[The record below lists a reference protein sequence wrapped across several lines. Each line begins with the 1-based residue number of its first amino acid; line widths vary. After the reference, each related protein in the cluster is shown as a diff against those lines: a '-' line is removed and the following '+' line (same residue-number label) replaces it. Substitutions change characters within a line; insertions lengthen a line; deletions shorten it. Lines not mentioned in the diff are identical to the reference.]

1 MSEFQISRY
10 ENADITTWDFA
21 MFKAE
26 LQSRLDAYA
35 GLVYTDETI
44 VSAKNDRATL
54 NKVKKVIEDARKTY
68 KARCLAPYEA
78 LEPQIKELVEMVEK
92 QRTLIDETVKDY
104 ETRQRETKEIEVRQY
119 YNRKAVVLGTY
130 ADILYPKLFDKRWLN
145 VSTSRAKC
153 EESILIAINGAVTDM
168 EAISASGSPFVETL
182 LDIYAETLSMEQVKA
197 KQNELETAAKKASL
211 TTTGTGKTENMIAA
225 EESVQADTLPVKA
238 DCEAGTD
245 VKIYATENQ
254 WKQLSDFMKA
264 IGVRYEL
271 L

>member
-1 MSEFQISRY
+1 MSEFQVARY

-26 LQSRLDAYA
+26 LQSGLDAYA
-35 GLVYTDETI
+35 GVVYTDETI
-44 VSAKNDRATL
+44 GSAKNDRATL
-54 NKVKKVIEDARKTY
+54 NKVKKVIEDARKEY

-104 ETRQRETKEIEVRQY
+104 ENRQKEAKELEVRQF

-130 ADILYPKLFDKRWLN
+130 ADILYPKLFDKKWLN
-145 VSTSRAKC
+145 ASTSRAKC

-168 EAISASGSPFVETL
+168 EAIRASGSPFVETL

-211 TTTGTGKTENMIAA
+211 TTAGKTGDMIEAK
-225 EESVQADTLPVKA
+225 ESVQDNILPVKV

-254 WKQLSDFMKA
+254 WKQLSDFMKV

>member
-1 MSEFQISRY
+1 MSEFQVARY

-26 LQSRLDAYA
+26 LQSGLDAYA
-35 GLVYTDETI
+35 GVVYTDETI
-44 VSAKNDRATL
+44 GSAKNDRATL
-54 NKVKKVIEDARKTY
+54 NKVKKVIEEY

-104 ETRQRETKEIEVRQY
+104 ENRQKEAREIEVRQY

-130 ADILYPKLFDKRWLN
+130 ADILYPKLFDKKWLN
-145 VSTSRAKC
+145 ASTSRAKC

-168 EAISASGSPFVETL
+168 EAIRASGSPFVETL

-211 TTTGTGKTENMIAA
+211 TTTGKTGDVIAA
-225 EESVQADTLPVKA
+225 KESVQDNILPDKA